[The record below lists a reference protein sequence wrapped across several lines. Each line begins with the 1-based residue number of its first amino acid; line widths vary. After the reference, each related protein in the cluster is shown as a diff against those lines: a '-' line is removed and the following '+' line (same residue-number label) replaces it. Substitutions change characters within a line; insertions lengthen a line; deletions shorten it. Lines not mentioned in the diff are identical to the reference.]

1 MRRIRWLWQQ
11 RDKIRLGSRDS
22 IASNVAMV
30 MTHHRLPLLS
40 RRHEISQGTEE
51 PPPQQPLQSANPAL
65 PGNSLGVD
73 VLVYPMIL
81 PSLCADVL
89 LCPKVLLILTSLK
102 TSLGMDVLLYPKVLV
117 ILPSP
122 KTSLKTSLGV
132 DVLLYPMIL
141 PSLGLDVLVYLMHRH
156 RIELPQVTL
165 CPRHSGR

>member
-1 MRRIRWLWQQ
+1 
-11 RDKIRLGSRDS
+11 
-22 IASNVAMV
+22 MV

-40 RRHEISQGTEE
+40 RCHEISQGTEE

-89 LCPKVLLILTSLK
+89 CPKVLLILTSLK
-102 TSLGMDVLLYPKVLV
+102 TSLGVDVLLYPKVLV

-122 KTSLKTSLGV
+122 KTSLKT
-132 DVLLYPMIL
+132 
-141 PSLGLDVLVYLMHRH
+141 SLGLDVLVYLMHRH

>member
-1 MRRIRWLWQQ
+1 
-11 RDKIRLGSRDS
+11 
-22 IASNVAMV
+22 
-30 MTHHRLPLLS
+30 
-40 RRHEISQGTEE
+40 
-51 PPPQQPLQSANPAL
+51 
-65 PGNSLGVD
+65 
-73 VLVYPMIL
+73 
-81 PSLCADVL
+81 
-89 LCPKVLLILTSLK
+89 
-102 TSLGMDVLLYPKVLV
+102 MDVLLYPKVLV

>member
-1 MRRIRWLWQQ
+1 
-11 RDKIRLGSRDS
+11 
-22 IASNVAMV
+22 MV

-65 PGNSLGVD
+65 PGNQPWRGRPRLPDDPAQPLRGRPPLPQGVINPD
-73 VLVYPMIL
+73 VPENQPRHGRPPL
-81 PSLCADVL
+81 PQGVSNLA
-89 LCPKVLLILTSLK
+89 
-102 TSLGMDVLLYPKVLV
+102 
-117 ILPSP
+117 LPENQP
-122 KTSLKTSLGV
+122 QNL

>member
-1 MRRIRWLWQQ
+1 VNGITLVAGLRRIWWLWQQ

-89 LCPKVLLILTSLK
+89 CPKVLLILTSLK
-102 TSLGMDVLLYPKVLV
+102 TSLGVDVLLYPKVLV

-122 KTSLKTSLGV
+122 KTSLKTWTSFFT
-132 DVLLYPMIL
+132 
-141 PSLGLDVLVYLMHRH
+141 R
-156 RIELPQVTL
+156 
-165 CPRHSGR
+165 

>member
-1 MRRIRWLWQQ
+1 VNGITLVAGLRRIWWLWQQ

-40 RRHEISQGTEE
+40 RCHEISQGTEE

-89 LCPKVLLILTSLK
+89 CPKVLLILTSLK
-102 TSLGMDVLLYPKVLV
+102 TSLGVDVLLYPKVLV

-122 KTSLKTSLGV
+122 KTSLKTWTSFFT
-132 DVLLYPMIL
+132 
-141 PSLGLDVLVYLMHRH
+141 R
-156 RIELPQVTL
+156 
-165 CPRHSGR
+165 